1 MIEDFPDVRTGLMKY
16 SELDQVTITGVL
28 SFVQGGANLTV
39 DNVATLDELVSRG
52 KLEADNVSDAKERLM
67 NIAASKVQVLEEL
80 VAFQG
85 SYNANVDD
93 DAANAADL
101 KSYQTNLAG
110 LQGLLDGAE
119 VSGGDASS
127 L

>member
-1 MIEDFPDVRTGLMKY
+1 M
-16 SELDQVTITGVL
+16 L

-39 DNVATLDELVSRG
+39 DNVATLDELVARG

-80 VAFQG
+80 VALQG

>member
-1 MIEDFPDVRTGLMKY
+1 M
-16 SELDQVTITGVL
+16 L

-80 VAFQG
+80 VA
-85 SYNANVDD
+85 
-93 DAANAADL
+93 L
-101 KSYQTNLAG
+101 
-110 LQGLLDGAE
+110 
-119 VSGGDASS
+119 
-127 L
+127 